1 MMKKSKLLRG
11 IAAIALPA
19 AVVAAAVYLGVR
31 FRPALRC
38 PFYALTG
45 LYCPGCGTC
54 RALADVFHGRF
65 AEAFSHNMLLFILGT
80 PALSVYTRICPCVHF
95 HAAAPGVPVP
105 ACVAGVRGSGLFFLG
120 AEEHPCVQC
129 SRTVKCPL
137 FNTEI

>member
-80 PALSVYTRICPCVHF
+80 PALIVFIHEYVRVFIFTRLRRCTCP
-95 HAAAPGVPVP
+95 GL
-105 ACVAGVRGSGLFFLG
+105 RGWCAWFWSFLSG
-120 AEEHPCVQC
+120 C
-129 SRTVKCPL
+129 
-137 FNTEI
+137 